1 MTLEHTNDCETIN
14 PGETIVSKLPL
25 EGIRVLELTTGA
37 AGPTVAR
44 VMCEF
49 GAEVIRCETRLRG
62 DGHRG
67 EDPKLWNK
75 KPDFMK
81 LQRGKKSFT
90 VNMQTEKGR
99 KLVYQLAKISD
110 VLVEN
115 FGLGILE
122 KWGLNWPDL
131 KEINPRIILIRVKGM
146 GCTGPHAADLTYGPN
161 VGNTMATTYLWNYPG
176 ATTATAEPRTQHP
189 DFMGGVTGA
198 FGVVLALIQ
207 RKKTGRGQ
215 WIDSA
220 QQEIGASILGPKYLE
235 YTVNKREPQPEGN
248 RSVIAAP
255 YGPFQCKGNDR
266 WCVIAVYTQDEWE
279 RFAALL
285 EKQGLKSDPKF
296 ATHLQRVRHKEE
308 LDKWVTSW
316 TKQHDPYEVME
327 MVQGVDVCAAVV
339 QDVEDQF
346 KNDKQ
351 YAATGFLVHM
361 TEPEAGD
368 MVTENVP
375 MRLSETP
382 GRVRG
387 VAPLMGEHT
396 YEIARNLLGLSDEEI
411 KKLDEEKVLY

>member
-1 MTLEHTNDCETIN
+1 
-14 PGETIVSKLPL
+14 
-25 EGIRVLELTTGA
+25 
-37 AGPTVAR
+37 
-44 VMCEF
+44 EF

-90 VNMQTEKGR
+90 VNMQTPRGR
-99 KLVYQLAKISD
+99 ELVKELLKKSD

-122 KWGLNWPDL
+122 KWGLDWPQL
-131 KEINPRIILIRVKGM
+131 REINPRIILIRVKGM

-161 VGNTMATTYLWNYPG
+161 VGNTMGTTYLWNYPD

-198 FGVVLALIQ
+198 FSVVLALIQ
-207 RKKTGRGQ
+207 RKKSGFGQ

-220 QQEIGASILGPKYLE
+220 QQEIGASLLGPKYLE
-235 YTVNKREPQPEGN
+235 YTVNQREPKPEGN
-248 RSVIAAP
+248 RSLIAAP
-255 YGPFQCKGNDR
+255 YGPYQCKGDDR
-266 WCVIAVYTQDEWE
+266 WCVIAIYAEDEWQ
-279 RFAALL
+279 RFARLL
-285 EKQGLKSDPKF
+285 EKSGLRANAKF
-296 ATHLQRVRHKEE
+296 ATHLQRVRYKEE

-316 TKQHDPYEVME
+316 TLQYDAYEVME
-327 MVQGVDVCAAVV
+327 TLQSIGVCAAVV

-346 KNDKQ
+346 KRDKQ
-351 YAATGFLVHM
+351 YAATGFLVNL

-375 MRLSETP
+375 VRLSATP
-382 GRVRG
+382 GKVRG

-396 YEIARNLLGLSDEEI
+396 HEIARNLLGLSDAEI
-411 KKLDEEKVLY
+411 KKLDEEKVFY

>member
-1 MTLEHTNDCETIN
+1 M
-14 PGETIVSKLPL
+14 SKFPL
-25 EGIRVLELTTGA
+25 EGIRVIELTTGA

-44 VMCEF
+44 VLCEF

-90 VNMQTEKGR
+90 VNMQTPRGR
-99 KLVYQLAKISD
+99 ELVKDLVKKSD

-122 KWGLNWPDL
+122 KWGLDWPQL
-131 KEINPRIILIRVKGM
+131 REINPRMILIRVKGM

-198 FGVVLALIQ
+198 FAVVLALIE
-207 RKKTGRGQ
+207 RKKPGFGQ

-220 QQEIGASILGPKYLE
+220 QQEIGASLLGPKYLE
-235 YTVNKREPQPEGN
+235 YTVNKREPKPEGN
-248 RSVIAAP
+248 RSLIAAP
-255 YGPFQCKGNDR
+255 YGPYQCSGDDR
-266 WCVIAVYTQDEWE
+266 WCVIAIYHDDEWE
-279 RFAALL
+279 RFVRLL
-285 EKQGLKSDPKF
+285 EKSGLRSDPKF
-296 ATHLQRVRHKEE
+296 ATHLQRVRHNED
-308 LDKWVTSW
+308 LDKWVTRW
-316 TKQHDPYEVME
+316 TLQHDPYEVME
-327 MVQGVDVCAAVV
+327 TLQGIGICAAVV

-346 KNDKQ
+346 KRDKQ
-351 YAATGFLVHM
+351 YAATGYLVNL

-368 MVTENVP
+368 VVTENVP
-375 MRLSETP
+375 LRLSETP
-382 GRVRG
+382 GKVRG

-396 YEIARNLLGLSDEEI
+396 HEIAKNLLGLSDAEI

>member
-1 MTLEHTNDCETIN
+1 M
-14 PGETIVSKLPL
+14 SKLPL

-99 KLVYQLAKISD
+99 KLVHQLAKISD

-198 FGVVLALIQ
+198 FGVVLALIE

-248 RSVIAAP
+248 RSLIAAP
-255 YGPFQCKGNDR
+255 YGPYQCKGNDR
-266 WCVIAVYTQDEWE
+266 WCVIAVYTQEEWE
-279 RFAALL
+279 RFAGLL
-285 EKQGLKSDPKF
+285 GKQGMKGDPKF

-316 TKQHDPYEVME
+316 TIQHDAYEVME
-327 MVQGVDVCAAVV
+327 MVQDVDVCAAVV

-361 TEPEAGD
+361 MEPEAGD

-375 MRLSETP
+375 VRLSETP
-382 GRVRG
+382 GYVRG

-396 YEIARNLLGLSDEEI
+396 YEIAKNLLGLSEEEI

>member
-1 MTLEHTNDCETIN
+1 M
-14 PGETIVSKLPL
+14 SQLPL
-25 EGIRVLELTTGA
+25 EGIRVIELTTGA

-44 VMCEF
+44 VLCEF

-90 VNMQTEKGR
+90 VNMQTAKGR
-99 KLVYQLAKISD
+99 ELVKELVKKSD

-122 KWGLNWPDL
+122 KWGLDWPDL
-131 KEINPRIILIRVKGM
+131 QMINPRMILIRVKGM
-146 GCTGPHAADLTYGPN
+146 GCSGPHAADLTYGPN

-198 FGVVLALIQ
+198 FGVVLALIE

-220 QQEIGASILGPKYLE
+220 QQEIGASLLGPRYLE
-235 YTVNKREPQPEGN
+235 YTVNKREPKPEGN
-248 RSVIAAP
+248 RSLVASP
-255 YGPFQCKGNDR
+255 YGPYQCKGNDR
-266 WCVIAVYTQDEWE
+266 WCVIAVYAQDEWE
-279 RFAALL
+279 RFAGLL
-285 EKQGLKSDPKF
+285 EESGLKRSANF
-296 ATHLQRVRHKEE
+296 ATHWQRVRHKDE
-308 LDKWVTSW
+308 LDKWVTGW
-316 TKQHDPYEVME
+316 TLQHDPYEVME
-327 MVQGVDVCAAVV
+327 LVQSVDVCAAVV

-351 YAATGFLVHM
+351 YAATGFLVNL

-368 MVTENVP
+368 VVTENVP
-375 MRLSETP
+375 MRMSLTP
-382 GRVRG
+382 GKVRG

-396 YEIARNLLGLSDEEI
+396 HEIARNLLGLSDDDI
-411 KKLDEEKVLY
+411 KKLDDEKVLY

>member
-1 MTLEHTNDCETIN
+1 M
-14 PGETIVSKLPL
+14 SKFPL

-44 VMCEF
+44 VLCEF

-90 VNMQTEKGR
+90 VNMQTPKGR
-99 KLVYQLAKISD
+99 ELVRELAKKSD

-115 FGLGILE
+115 YGLGVLE
-122 KWGLNWPDL
+122 KWGLDWPDL
-131 KEINPRIILIRVKGM
+131 QHINPQIILIRVKGM

-161 VGNTMATTYLWNYPG
+161 VGNTMGTTYLWNYPG
-176 ATTATAEPRTQHP
+176 AVTATAEPRTQHP

-198 FGVVLALIQ
+198 FGVVCALIQ
-207 RKKTGRGQ
+207 RKKAGFGQ

-220 QQEIGASILGPKYLE
+220 QQEIGASLLGPKYLE
-235 YTVNKREPQPEGN
+235 YTVNRREPRPEGN
-248 RSVIAAP
+248 RSLIAAP
-255 YGPFQCKGNDR
+255 YGPYQCKGNDR
-266 WCVIAVYTQDEWE
+266 WCVIAVYTEEEW
-279 RFAALL
+279 RSFSGLMARA
-285 EKQGLKSDPKF
+285 GLKADGRF
-296 ATHLQRVRHKEE
+296 ATHLQRVRHKDE

-316 TKQHDPYEVME
+316 TIQHHPYEVME
-327 MVQGVDVCAAVV
+327 TLQGIGVCAAVV

-346 KNDKQ
+346 KRDKQ
-351 YAATGFLVHM
+351 YAATGFLVNL

-368 MVTENVP
+368 VVTENVP
-375 MRLSETP
+375 MRMSETP
-382 GRVRG
+382 GKVRG

-396 YEIARNLLGLSDEEI
+396 YEIARNLLGLTDAEI
-411 KKLDEEKVLY
+411 QKLDEEKVLY

>member
-1 MTLEHTNDCETIN
+1 M
-14 PGETIVSKLPL
+14 SQLPL
-25 EGIRVLELTTGA
+25 EGIRVIELTTGA

-44 VMCEF
+44 VLCEF

-90 VNMQTEKGR
+90 VNMSTPKGR
-99 KLVYQLAKISD
+99 ELVKELVKKSD

-131 KEINPRIILIRVKGM
+131 QLINPRMILIRVKGM
-146 GCTGPHAADLTYGPN
+146 GCSGPHAADLTYGPN

-176 ATTATAEPRTQHP
+176 ADTATAEPRTQHP

-198 FGVVLALIQ
+198 FGVVLALME
-207 RKKTGRGQ
+207 RKRTGRGQ
-215 WIDSA
+215 WIDNA
-220 QQEIGASILGPKYLE
+220 QQEIGAALLGPRYLE
-235 YTVNKREPQPEGN
+235 YTVNKKEPKPEGN
-248 RSVIAAP
+248 RSLVASP
-255 YGPFQCKGNDR
+255 YGPYQCKGNDR
-266 WCVIAVYTQDEWE
+266 WCVIAAYNEEEWE
-279 RFAALL
+279 RLARLI
-285 EKQGLKSDPKF
+285 EKSGVKRSANF
-296 ATHLQRVRHKEE
+296 ATHLQRMRHRDE

-316 TKQHDPYEVME
+316 TMQHDPYEVME
-327 MVQGVDVCAAVV
+327 LVQGIDVCAAVV

-351 YAATGFLVHM
+351 YAATGFLVNM

-368 MVTENVP
+368 VVTENVP
-375 MRLSETP
+375 MRMSLTP
-382 GRVRG
+382 GKIRG

-396 YEIARNLLGLSDEEI
+396 HEIARNLLGLSDAEI
-411 KKLDEEKVLY
+411 KQLDDEKVLY

>member
-1 MTLEHTNDCETIN
+1 M
-14 PGETIVSKLPL
+14 SKFPL
-25 EGIRVLELTTGA
+25 EGVRVVELTTGA

-44 VMCEF
+44 VLCEF

-90 VNMQTEKGR
+90 VNMQTSKGR
-99 KLVYQLAKISD
+99 ELVRELVKKSD

-122 KWGLNWPDL
+122 KWGLDWPEL
-131 KEINPRIILIRVKGM
+131 KEINPQMILIRVKGM
-146 GCTGPHAADLTYGPN
+146 GCSGPHAADLTYGPN

-198 FGVVLALIQ
+198 FGVVLALIE
-207 RKKTGRGQ
+207 RKRTGRGQ

-220 QQEIGASILGPKYLE
+220 QVEIGASLLGPKYLE
-235 YTVNKREPQPEGN
+235 YSVNKREPKPEGN
-248 RSVIAAP
+248 RSLIAAP
-255 YGPFQCKGNDR
+255 YGPYQCKGNDR
-266 WCVIAVYTQDEWE
+266 WCVIAIYNEEEWQS
-279 RFAALL
+279 FAALMT
-285 EKQGLKSDPKF
+285 KAGLKADPIF
-296 ATHLQRVRHKEE
+296 ATHLQRVRHKEQ
-308 LDKWVTSW
+308 LDQWVTSW
-316 TKQHDPYEVME
+316 TMQHDPYEVME
-327 MVQGVDVCAAVV
+327 TLQAIGVCAAVV

-346 KNDKQ
+346 KRDKQ
-351 YAATGFLVHM
+351 YAATGFLVNL

-368 MVTENVP
+368 VVTENVP
-375 MRLSETP
+375 VRLSETP
-382 GRVRG
+382 GKVRG

-396 YEIARNLLGLSDEEI
+396 HEIARNLLGLSDDEI
-411 KKLDEEKVLY
+411 RKLDEEKVLY

>member
-1 MTLEHTNDCETIN
+1 M
-14 PGETIVSKLPL
+14 SKFPL
-25 EGIRVLELTTGA
+25 EGIRVVELTTGA

-44 VMCEF
+44 VLCEF

-90 VNMQTEKGR
+90 VNMQTPRGR
-99 KLVYQLAKISD
+99 ELVKDLLKKSD

-122 KWGLNWPDL
+122 KWGLDWPQL
-131 KEINPRIILIRVKGM
+131 REINPRIILIRVKGM

-161 VGNTMATTYLWNYPG
+161 VGNTMGTTYLWNYPD

-198 FGVVLALIQ
+198 FAVVLALIE
-207 RKKTGRGQ
+207 RKKSGFGQ

-220 QQEIGASILGPKYLE
+220 QQEIGASLLGPKYLE
-235 YTVNKREPQPEGN
+235 YTVNKREPKPEGN
-248 RSVIAAP
+248 RSMIAAP
-255 YGPFQCKGNDR
+255 YGPYQCKGDDR
-266 WCVIAVYTQDEWE
+266 WCVIAIYADDEWQ
-279 RFAALL
+279 RFARLL
-285 EKQGLKSDPKF
+285 EKSGLRADAKF

-316 TKQHDPYEVME
+316 TRQYDAYEVME
-327 MVQGVDVCAAVV
+327 TLQNIGVCAAVV

-346 KNDKQ
+346 KRDKQ
-351 YAATGFLVHM
+351 YAATGYLVHL

-375 MRLSETP
+375 VRLSATP
-382 GRVRG
+382 GKVRG

-396 YEIARNLLGLSDEEI
+396 YEIARDLLGLSEAEI
-411 KKLDEEKVLY
+411 KKLDEEKVFY

>member
-1 MTLEHTNDCETIN
+1 M
-14 PGETIVSKLPL
+14 SKLPL
-25 EGIRVLELTTGA
+25 EGIRVIELTTGA

-44 VMCEF
+44 VLCEF

-90 VNMQTEKGR
+90 VNMQTSKGR
-99 KLVYQLAKISD
+99 ELVRDLVKKSD

-122 KWGLNWPDL
+122 KWGLDWPQL
-131 KEINPRIILIRVKGM
+131 KEINPQMILIRVKGM
-146 GCTGPHAADLTYGPN
+146 GCSGPHAADLTYGPN

-198 FGVVLALIQ
+198 FGVVLALIE
-207 RKKTGRGQ
+207 RKRTGRGQ

-220 QQEIGASILGPKYLE
+220 QVEIGASLLGPKYLE
-235 YTVNKREPQPEGN
+235 YFVNKREPRPEGN
-248 RSVIAAP
+248 RSLIAAP
-255 YGPFQCKGNDR
+255 YGPYQCKGDDR
-266 WCVIAVYTQDEWE
+266 WCVIAVYNEEEW
-279 RFAALL
+279 RSFSALM
-285 EKQGLKSDPKF
+285 EKAGLKADAKF
-296 ATHLQRVRHKEE
+296 ATHLQRVRNKEE
-308 LDKWVTSW
+308 LDRWVTSW
-316 TKQHDPYEVME
+316 TMQHDPYKVME
-327 MVQGVDVCAAVV
+327 TLQGIGVCAAVV

-346 KNDKQ
+346 KRDKQ
-351 YAATGFLVHM
+351 YAATGFLVNL

-368 MVTENVP
+368 VVTENVP
-375 MRLSETP
+375 VRLSETP
-382 GRVRG
+382 GKVRG

-396 YEIARNLLGLSDEEI
+396 HEIARNLLGLSDDEI

>member
-1 MTLEHTNDCETIN
+1 MSNF
-14 PGETIVSKLPL
+14 PL
-25 EGIRVLELTTGA
+25 EGIRVIELTTGA

-44 VMCEF
+44 VLCEF

-90 VNMQTEKGR
+90 VNMQTPRGR
-99 KLVYQLAKISD
+99 ELVKELVKKSD

-122 KWGLNWPDL
+122 KWGLDWPQL
-131 KEINPRIILIRVKGM
+131 REINPRIILIRVKGM

-198 FGVVLALIQ
+198 FAVVLALIQ
-207 RKKTGRGQ
+207 RKKTGFGQ

-220 QQEIGASILGPKYLE
+220 QQEIGASLLGPKYLE
-235 YTVNKREPQPEGN
+235 YTVNKREPKPEGN
-248 RSVIAAP
+248 RSLIAAP
-255 YGPFQCKGNDR
+255 YGPYQCSGEDR
-266 WCVIAVYTQDEWE
+266 WCVIAIYHDDEWE
-279 RFAALL
+279 RFVRLL
-285 EKQGLKSDPKF
+285 EKSGLKRDPKF
-296 ATHLQRVRHKEE
+296 ATHLQRVRHKED

-316 TKQHDPYEVME
+316 TLQHDPYEVME
-327 MVQGVDVCAAVV
+327 MLQGIGVCAAVV

-346 KNDKQ
+346 KRDKQ
-351 YAATGFLVHM
+351 YAATGYLVNL

-368 MVTENVP
+368 VVTENVP
-375 MRLSETP
+375 LRLSETP
-382 GRVRG
+382 GKVRG

-396 YEIARNLLGLSDEEI
+396 HEIAKNLLGLSDAEI

>member
-1 MTLEHTNDCETIN
+1 MSI
-14 PGETIVSKLPL
+14 LPL
-25 EGIRVLELTTGA
+25 EGIRVIELTTGA

-44 VMCEF
+44 VLCEF

-90 VNMQTEKGR
+90 VNMQTAKGR
-99 KLVYQLAKISD
+99 DLVKELVKKSD

-131 KEINPRIILIRVKGM
+131 QMINPRMILIRVKGM
-146 GCTGPHAADLTYGPN
+146 GCSGPHATDLTYGPN

-198 FGVVLALIQ
+198 FGVVLALME

-215 WIDSA
+215 WIDNA
-220 QQEIGASILGPKYLE
+220 QQEIGAALLGPRYLE

-248 RSVIAAP
+248 RSLVASP
-255 YGPFQCKGNDR
+255 YGPYQCKGNDR
-266 WCVIAVYTQDEWE
+266 WCVIAAYTQDEWE
-279 RFAALL
+279 RFAGLL
-285 EKQGLKSDPKF
+285 EKSGLKRSANF
-296 ATHLQRVRHKEE
+296 STHWQRVRHKDE

-316 TKQHDPYEVME
+316 TMQHDPYEVME
-327 MVQGVDVCAAVV
+327 LVQSVDVCAAVV

-351 YAATGFLVHM
+351 YAATGFLVNM

-368 MVTENVP
+368 VVTENVP
-375 MRLSETP
+375 MRLSLTP
-382 GRVRG
+382 GKVRG

-396 YEIARNLLGLSDEEI
+396 HEIARNLLGLSDDQI
-411 KKLDEEKVLY
+411 KTLDEEKVLY

>member
-1 MTLEHTNDCETIN
+1 M
-14 PGETIVSKLPL
+14 SKLPL
-25 EGIRVLELTTGA
+25 EGIRVVELTTGA

-44 VMCEF
+44 ALCEF

-67 EDPKLWNK
+67 EDPALWNK

-99 KLVYQLAKISD
+99 NLVKQLVKKSD

-122 KWGLNWPDL
+122 KWGLDYPQL
-131 KEINPRIILIRVKGM
+131 KEINPACILIRVKGM
-146 GCTGPHAADLTYGPN
+146 GCSGPHAADLTYGPN
-161 VGNTMATTYLWNYPG
+161 VGNTMGTTYLWNYAG

-189 DFMGGVTGA
+189 DFMGGITGA

-220 QQEIGASILGPKYLE
+220 QVEIGASLLGPKYLE
-235 YTVNKREPQPEGN
+235 YSVNHREPQPEGN
-248 RSVIAAP
+248 RNLVAAP
-255 YGPFQCKGNDR
+255 YGPYQCAGEDR
-266 WCVIAVYTQDEWE
+266 WCVIVVETQDEWE
-279 RFAALL
+279 RFAGLL
-285 EKQGLKSDPKF
+285 EKSGLKPDNKF
-296 ATHLQRVRHKEE
+296 ATHLGRVRHKEE
-308 LDKWVTSW
+308 IDRWVTSW
-316 TKQHDPYEVME
+316 TRQHDPYEVME
-327 MVQGVDVCAAVV
+327 KLQAIGICAAVV

-346 KNDKQ
+346 KRDRQ
-351 YAATGFLVHM
+351 YAATGFLVKM
-361 TEPEAGD
+361 NEPEAGEV
-368 MVTENVP
+368 VTEGVP
-375 MRLSETP
+375 IRLSDTP

-387 VAPLMGEHT
+387 LAPLMGEHT
-396 YEIARNLLGLSDEEI
+396 YEIARELLGLSEDEI
-411 KKLDEEKVLY
+411 KSLDEEKVLY

>member
-1 MTLEHTNDCETIN
+1 MA
-14 PGETIVSKLPL
+14 KLPL
-25 EGIRVLELTTGA
+25 EGIRVIELTTGA

-44 VMCEF
+44 VLCEF

-75 KPDFMK
+75 KPDFIK

-90 VNMQTEKGR
+90 VNMQTPKGR
-99 KLVYQLAKISD
+99 ELVKELVKKSD

-122 KWGLNWPDL
+122 KWGLDYPQL
-131 KEINPRIILIRVKGM
+131 KELNPSCILIRVKGM

-161 VGNTMATTYLWNYPG
+161 VGNTMGTTYLWNYPG

-189 DFMGGVTGA
+189 DFMGGVTSA

-220 QQEIGASILGPKYLE
+220 QLETGASLVGPKYLE
-235 YTVNKREPQPEGN
+235 YSVNHREPKPEGN
-248 RSVIAAP
+248 RSLIAAP
-255 YGPFQCKGNDR
+255 YGPYQCKGNDR
-266 WCVIAVYTQDEWE
+266 WCVISVYTEDEWE
-279 RFAALL
+279 RFASLL
-285 EKQGLKSDPKF
+285 EKSGLQRDERF
-296 ATHLQRVRHKEE
+296 ATHFGRVRHTDA

-316 TKQHDPYEVME
+316 TMQYDPYEVME
-327 MVQGVDVCAAVV
+327 TLQAIGVCAAVV

-346 KNDKQ
+346 KRDRQ
-351 YAATGFLVHM
+351 YAATGFLVKM
-361 TEPEAGD
+361 KEPEAGD
-368 MVTENVP
+368 VVTEGVP
-375 MRLSETP
+375 IRLSETP
-382 GRVRG
+382 GKVRG
-387 VAPLMGEHT
+387 LAPLMGEHT
-396 YEIARNLLGLSDEEI
+396 HEIAKTLLGLSDEEI

>member
-1 MTLEHTNDCETIN
+1 M
-14 PGETIVSKLPL
+14 SKLPL
-25 EGIRVLELTTGA
+25 EGIRVIELTTGA

-44 VMCEF
+44 VLCEF

-90 VNMQTEKGR
+90 VNMQTSKGR
-99 KLVYQLAKISD
+99 ELVRDLVKKSD

-122 KWGLNWPDL
+122 KWGLDWPQL
-131 KEINPRIILIRVKGM
+131 KEINPQMILIRVKGM
-146 GCTGPHAADLTYGPN
+146 GCSGPHAADLTYGPN

-198 FGVVLALIQ
+198 FGVVLALIE
-207 RKKTGRGQ
+207 RKRTGRGQ

-220 QQEIGASILGPKYLE
+220 QVEIGASLLGPKYLE
-235 YTVNKREPQPEGN
+235 YFVNKREPGPEGN
-248 RSVIAAP
+248 RSLVAAP
-255 YGPFQCKGNDR
+255 YGPYQCKGDDR
-266 WCVIAVYTQDEWE
+266 WCVIAVYNEEEW
-279 RFAALL
+279 RSFSASM
-285 EKQGLKSDPKF
+285 EKAGLKADAKF
-296 ATHLQRVRHKEE
+296 ATHLQRVRNKEE
-308 LDKWVTSW
+308 LDRWVTSW
-316 TKQHDPYEVME
+316 TMQHDPYKVME
-327 MVQGVDVCAAVV
+327 TLQGIGVCAAVV

-346 KNDKQ
+346 KRDKQ
-351 YAATGFLVHM
+351 YAATGFLVNL

-368 MVTENVP
+368 VVTENVP
-375 MRLSETP
+375 VRLSETP
-382 GRVRG
+382 GKVRG

-396 YEIARNLLGLSDEEI
+396 HEIARNLLGLSDDEI

>member
-1 MTLEHTNDCETIN
+1 M
-14 PGETIVSKLPL
+14 SKLPL
-25 EGIRVLELTTGA
+25 EGIRVIELTTGA

-44 VMCEF
+44 VLCEF

-90 VNMQTEKGR
+90 VNMQTPKGR
-99 KLVYQLAKISD
+99 ELVKELAKKSD
-110 VLVEN
+110 VLIEN

-122 KWGLNWPDL
+122 KWGLDWPDL
-131 KEINPRIILIRVKGM
+131 QMINPRIILIRVKGM

-198 FGVVLALIQ
+198 FGVVLALIE

-220 QQEIGASILGPKYLE
+220 QQEIGASLLGPKYLE
-235 YTVNKREPQPEGN
+235 YNVNKREPIPEGN
-248 RSVIAAP
+248 RSLIAAP
-255 YGPFQCKGNDR
+255 YGPYQCKGNDR
-266 WCVIAVYTQDEWE
+266 WCVIAVYNEEEWQRFAGLLE
-279 RFAALL
+279 RF
-285 EKQGLKSDPKF
+285 GLKRDAKF
-296 ATHLQRVRHKEE
+296 TTHLQRVRHQEA
-308 LDKWVTSW
+308 LHKWVTNW
-316 TKQHDPYEVME
+316 TIEHDPYEVME
-327 MVQGVDVCAAVV
+327 LVQSVDVCAAVV

-375 MRLSETP
+375 MRMSLTP
-382 GRVRG
+382 GKVRG
-387 VAPLMGEHT
+387 LAPLMGEHT
-396 YEIARNLLGLSDEEI
+396 HEIARNLLGLSDAEI
-411 KKLDEEKVLY
+411 NKLDEEK

>member
-1 MTLEHTNDCETIN
+1 M
-14 PGETIVSKLPL
+14 PKLPL
-25 EGIRVLELTTGA
+25 EGIRVIELTTGA

-44 VMCEF
+44 VLCEF

-90 VNMQTEKGR
+90 VNMQTPKGR
-99 KLVYQLAKISD
+99 ELVKELAKKSD

-122 KWGLNWPDL
+122 KWGLDWSQL
-131 KEINPRIILIRVKGM
+131 KEINPQCILIRVKGM

-161 VGNTMATTYLWNYPG
+161 VGNTMGTTYLWNYAG

-220 QQEIGASILGPKYLE
+220 QLEIGASLLGPKYLE
-235 YTVNKREPQPEGN
+235 YSVNHREPRPEGN
-248 RSVIAAP
+248 RSLTAAP
-255 YGPFQCKGNDR
+255 YGSYQCRGDDR
-266 WCVIAVYTQDEWE
+266 WCVIAVYSEDEWE
-279 RFAALL
+279 RFATLI
-285 EKQGLKSDPKF
+285 EQSGMKRDPKF
-296 ATHLQRVRHKEE
+296 ATHLQRVRHREE
-308 LDKWVTSW
+308 LDKWVTGW
-316 TKQHDPYEVME
+316 TLQHDPYDVME
-327 MVQGVDVCAAVV
+327 TLQRIDICAAVV

-346 KNDKQ
+346 KRDKQ
-351 YAATGFLVHM
+351 YAAKGFLVNI
-361 TEPEAGD
+361 TEPEAGEI
-368 MVTENVP
+368 VTENVP
-375 MRLSETP
+375 LRLSETA
-382 GRVRG
+382 GKVRG
-387 VAPLMGEHT
+387 TAPLMGEHT
-396 YEIARNLLGLSDEEI
+396 HEIARNLLGLSDAEI
-411 KKLDEEKVLY
+411 AKLEEEKVLY

>member
-1 MTLEHTNDCETIN
+1 M
-14 PGETIVSKLPL
+14 SKLAL
-25 EGIRVLELTTGA
+25 EGIRVIELTTGA

-44 VMCEF
+44 VLCEF

-90 VNMQTEKGR
+90 VNMQTPRGR
-99 KLVYQLAKISD
+99 ELVKELLKKSD

-115 FGLGILE
+115 FGFGILE
-122 KWGLNWPDL
+122 KWGLDWPQL
-131 KEINPRIILIRVKGM
+131 REINPRMILIRVKGM

-198 FGVVLALIQ
+198 FAVVLALIE
-207 RKKTGRGQ
+207 RKKTGFGQ

-220 QQEIGASILGPKYLE
+220 QQEIGASLLGPKYLE
-235 YTVNKREPQPEGN
+235 YTVNKREPKPEGN
-248 RSVIAAP
+248 RSLIAAP
-255 YGPFQCKGNDR
+255 YGPYQCSGDDR
-266 WCVIAVYTQDEWE
+266 WCVIAIYHDDEWE
-279 RFAALL
+279 RFVRLL
-285 EKQGLKSDPKF
+285 EKSGLRSDPKF
-296 ATHLQRVRHKEE
+296 ATHLQRVRHNED
-308 LDKWVTSW
+308 LDKWVTRW
-316 TKQHDPYEVME
+316 TLQHDPYEVME
-327 MVQGVDVCAAVV
+327 NLQGIGICAAVV

-346 KNDKQ
+346 KRDKQ
-351 YAATGFLVHM
+351 YAATGYLVNL

-368 MVTENVP
+368 VVTENVP
-375 MRLSETP
+375 LRLSETP
-382 GRVRG
+382 GKVRG

-396 YEIARNLLGLSDEEI
+396 HEIAKNLLGLSDAEI

>member
-1 MTLEHTNDCETIN
+1 MTQ
-14 PGETIVSKLPL
+14 LPL

-44 VMCEF
+44 VLCEF

-90 VNMQTEKGR
+90 VNMQTDKGR
-99 KLVYQLAKISD
+99 KLIYQLAKISD

-115 FGLGILE
+115 YGLGILE
-122 KWGLNWPDL
+122 KWGLDWPHL
-131 KEINPRIILIRVKGM
+131 QEINPRMILIRVKGM

-220 QQEIGASILGPKYLE
+220 QQEIGASLLGPKYLE
-235 YTVNKREPQPEGN
+235 YNVNKREPQPEGN
-248 RSVIAAP
+248 RSLIAAP
-255 YGPFQCKGNDR
+255 YGPYQCKGNDR
-266 WCVIAVYTQDEWE
+266 WCVIAVYTEDEWE
-279 RFAALL
+279 RFAGLL
-285 EKQGLKSDPKF
+285 EKSGLKRESKF
-296 ATHLQRVRHKEE
+296 ATHLQRVRNKDD
-308 LDKWVTSW
+308 LDKWVTGW
-316 TKQHDPYEVME
+316 TMLHDPYEVME
-327 MVQGVDVCAAVV
+327 KLQAVDVCAAVV

-351 YAATGFLVHM
+351 YAVTGFLVKM

-368 MVTENVP
+368 VVTENVP
-375 MRLSETP
+375 VRLSETP
-382 GRVRG
+382 GKVRG
-387 VAPLMGEHT
+387 LAPLMGEHT
-396 YEIARNLLGLSDEEI
+396 HEIARSLLGLSDEEI
-411 KKLDEEKVLY
+411 RKLEEEKVLY